1 MKLRERLRASPGY
14 ATPVGPHVLQTANRL
29 RLAFGLPA
37 KPKRC
42 CRKPGNMGA
51 MESYEG
57 NTKLG
62 YQRCQVCAAR
72 HFTAILDPGEFGLRG

>member
-1 MKLRERLRASPGY
+1 
-14 ATPVGPHVLQTANRL
+14 
-29 RLAFGLPA
+29 
-37 KPKRC
+37 
-42 CRKPGNMGA
+42 MGA